1 MKLRNKKTGEIYDS
15 SRGAIS
21 EISVDNGDNTF
32 TWYIKLKLD
41 ASLLDKET
49 TIWKYPTLASFAKD
63 WEDVKEP
70 LIKDEKVRKAVKAW
84 AEANGDDCYY
94 IVSDY
99 RIDDGSSYS
108 IEFCNSPFEDL
119 ENRHYTIRELCGDD

>member
-1 MKLRNKKTGEIYDS
+1 MKLINKKTGEI
-15 SRGAIS
+15 A
-21 EISVDNGDNTF
+21 E
-32 TWYIKLKLD
+32 IKLKLNKSLPD
-41 ASLLDKET
+41 AIRRTIEEAGWEET
-49 TIWKYPTLASFAKD
+49 R
-63 WEDVKEP
+63 EP
-70 LIKDEKVRKAVKAW
+70 LIKHEKVRKAVKAW

-99 RIDDGSSYS
+99 RIDDGSGYS